1 MNLQSLQSLVE
12 QEYDSRCLKSRVRYN
27 ELRKVVNFL
36 MLKYGNSIDSFS
48 KGKDILKLEYE
59 EATGKKLNSA
69 ASSAFNEL
77 FNQFALHGEETLV
90 ADIKSSIAMTSKKEE
105 KDESY
110 VIDLCDEVLGLKAL
124 RQYRFPFLLGDTG
137 KALPVDA
144 YYKEKNLVVEY
155 CERQHSE
162 AVPFFDRRKT
172 VSGVIRGEQRKIYD
186 KRRREIL
193 PQHHIKLVN
202 ISYSDFEYDSRKRII
217 RNHSHDIEI
226 VRVKLKNADE

>member
-27 ELRKVVNFL
+27 ELGKVVNFL
-36 MLKYGNSIDSFS
+36 RLKYGNSTDCFS
-48 KGKDILKLEYE
+48 KGKDVLKQEYE
-59 EATGKKLNSA
+59 KAIGKNLNSA
-69 ASSAFNEL
+69 ASSALNEL
-77 FNQFALHGEETLV
+77 FNQFALHGEETHV
-90 ADIKSSIAMTSKKEE
+90 AETKPSIAIPSKEE
-105 KDESY
+105 RDESY
-110 VIDLCDEVLGLKAL
+110 VVNLCDEVLGLKAL

-155 CERQHSE
+155 CERQHTE

-172 VSGVIRGEQRKIYD
+172 VSEVSRGEQRKIYD
-186 KRRREIL
+186 ERRREIL
-193 PQHHIKLVN
+193 PKHHIKLVN

-217 RNHSHDIEI
+217 RNHSHDIEV
-226 VRVKLKNADE
+226 VRTKLEIADE